1 MDWTLDWYA
10 LDTMLRKQVDQE
22 DNRATFANRRLILD
36 LKHDGILDLV
46 DDEEMGV
53 GWQRR

>member
-1 MDWTLDWYA
+1 MDWTLVWYA
-10 LDTMLRKQVDQE
+10 LDTTLRKQVDQE